1 MGQKGR
7 PTPNLIGKRFGR
19 LVVEEKSPE
28 KGGML
33 HFGFVNVIV
42 VIRQK

>member
-28 KGGML
+28 KGACCIL
-33 HFGFVNVIV
+33 DL
-42 VIRQK
+42 